1 LGEVKQKLLLVLAIL
16 VAAIPVT
23 VCGLAVWLPMQTNNL
38 RLKNFAENLY
48 RYPLPPDTTV
58 LDQHA
63 EWSKVGNGNNCW
75 YKAQQSMVST
85 LPREA
90 IEQHYED
97 VTLPRVPYGQWDE
110 VWDSP
115 TTMKFDLEFDEVQSD
130 ETTTFFTLTLY
141 DVGLDVTMDLR
152 CH

>member
-1 LGEVKQKLLLVLAIL
+1 MNLSRRILVASL
-16 VAAIPVT
+16 VAAIPAI

-48 RYPLPPDTTV
+48 RYPLPPDAIV
-58 LDQHA
+58 FDQHA
-63 EWSKVGNGNNCW
+63 ELGKVGNGNNCW
-75 YKAQQSMVST
+75 YQAQQSMVSS
-85 LPREA
+85 LPRKSIAQYYDE
-90 IEQHYED
+90 
-97 VTLPRVPYGQWDE
+97 VLLPRVSFGQWDE

-115 TTMKFDLEFDEVQSD
+115 TTMKIDLEFDEVQSD
-130 ETTTFFTLTLY
+130 KTRTFFTLTLY